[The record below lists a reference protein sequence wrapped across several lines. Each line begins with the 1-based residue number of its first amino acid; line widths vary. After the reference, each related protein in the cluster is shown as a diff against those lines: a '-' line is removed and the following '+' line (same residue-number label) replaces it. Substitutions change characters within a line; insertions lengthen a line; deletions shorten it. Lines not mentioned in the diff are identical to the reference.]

1 MNWVD
6 LLIAGVLAWT
16 TLRAFSNGLIREA
29 IGLLSLVAGV
39 LLSGAYYDDLA
50 TNIDFLV
57 PDPATRRLAA
67 FTAIF
72 AGTAIAG
79 QVIALVM
86 RQAAAIL
93 MLGPI
98 DRIGGALFGLAKGL
112 LLVEVAL
119 VAVAVFPAQTA
130 VAREVHA
137 SKAAPIFLTY
147 LPVAQL
153 GLPPEFREPLKQLD
167 DWQQLLG
174 GAGLPAGLPAP
185 KP

>member
-16 TLRAFSNGLIREA
+16 TLRAFSNGLIREV
-29 IGLLSLVAGV
+29 IGLLSLIAGV
-39 LLSGAYYDDLA
+39 LLAGAYYDDLS
-50 TNIDFLV
+50 TNVEFMV
-57 PDPATRRLAA
+57 PDATTRRLVA
-67 FTAIF
+67 FAAIF
-72 AGTAIAG
+72 LGTAIAG

-86 RQAAAIL
+86 RQAAAML

-98 DRIGGALFGLAKGL
+98 DRIGGALFGFAKGL

-119 VAVAVFPAQTA
+119 VVVAVFPAQTA
-130 VAREVHA
+130 VARELHA
-137 SKAAPIFLTY
+137 SRAAPIILEY

-153 GLPPEFREPLKQLD
+153 GLPVEFREPLKQLEQ
-167 DWQQLLG
+167 WPGLLG
-174 GAGLPAGLPAP
+174 EAGAPAP